1 MSTKAYNTK
10 LSSRDSFIYANCQ
23 YLNWHVQ
30 HDSFT
35 KDMGYSLFDVWYMR
49 TIGIRSGHTSFP
61 PALTTFS
68 GKAFVLGEWV
78 DVCKLIYTRLE
89 QYYKQAN
96 INLNPYWNRLLNK
109 RRRSCLLPSINILS
123 GKQSSLQ
130 QRGAL
135 AKVKKWQILPAI
147 SVYIMAYHNATDN
160 EFSQRSPP
168 TNKNTNRKEKGE
180 NQK

>member
-10 LSSRDSFIYANCQ
+10 LSSRVLIIYANCQ

-109 RRRSCLLPSINILS
+109 RWRSCLLPSINILS
-123 GKQSSLQ
+123 GKQSLLQ
-130 QRGAL
+130 QRGTRESQ
-135 AKVKKWQILPAI
+135 KVANFASNFSLYHGLP
-147 SVYIMAYHNATDN
+147 
-160 EFSQRSPP
+160 
-168 TNKNTNRKEKGE
+168 
-180 NQK
+180 

>member
-1 MSTKAYNTK
+1 MSELTCPTR
-10 LSSRDSFIYANCQ
+10 LFHQ
-23 YLNWHVQ
+23 
-30 HDSFT
+30 
-35 KDMGYSLFDVWYMR
+35 DMGYSLFDVWYMG

-68 GKAFVLGEWV
+68 GKAFVLREWV

-123 GKQSSLQ
+123 GKQSLLQPRVRHSRKSKSGKFCQQFQFISWPTIMQQIMSFPSEDLQ
-130 QRGAL
+130 QTKTL
-135 AKVKKWQILPAI
+135 IEKK
-147 SVYIMAYHNATDN
+147 
-160 EFSQRSPP
+160 
-168 TNKNTNRKEKGE
+168 KEKT
-180 NQK
+180 KSRKKVALY